1 MGTNNSDNNRLRFN
15 ILTVLVYLVG
25 IILVVQLFN
34 LQIVQGE
41 EYRNE
46 SNTKLTRETV
56 LEAARGS
63 ILDRT
68 GNTLAGTTMGFSLE
82 LYKTK
87 VDTDTLYASILNM
100 VNVL

>member
-1 MGTNNSDNNRLRFN
+1 MGTNNSENNRLRFN
-15 ILTVLVYLVG
+15 VLTALVYLIG

-41 EYRNE
+41 EYRKE
-46 SNTKLTRETV
+46 SNTKLTRETI
-56 LEAARGS
+56 LEGARGS

-68 GNTLAGTTMGFSLE
+68 GNTLAGTTMGFSLK

-87 VDTDTLYASILNM
+87 VDTDT
-100 VNVL
+100 